1 MKIRVNV
8 YGVQCPGPRRCQE
21 PGFFFPG
28 GTHECSKVRQKVE
41 MLMPR
46 MTLGGGGGAVESS
59 CISFIHQIAPQKLQ
73 EDPDP
78 ISTEETRAKTRL

>member
-1 MKIRVNV
+1 
-8 YGVQCPGPRRCQE
+8 
-21 PGFFFPG
+21 
-28 GTHECSKVRQKVE
+28 

-46 MTLGGGGGAVESS
+46 MTIGGGGGAVESS